1 MPQCI
6 YCSKYFSNTEKYDKH
21 MKNRPAMCKKYENI
35 SFVCICNFR
44 TNGLSIIKTHQK
56 YCNIIKEKTPLS
68 AIILKTIKRKLKHSI
83 KNCKKIVKEPIKVLE
98 PPKVTDKKQIS
109 NLFKTRYDLLSCKSF
124 DTHLANLGLVYKAF
138 TSYNSNV
145 NIDQILEKIKLHIN
159 SIIDDENISID
170 ALNSSFDNIKNERSK
185 LLITLSGNEIQNLLN
200 ENYGNLLSFLFNY
213 NKRLNKNNKERLA
226 NIVSKSLTGLEG
238 RLTNNLHIKDQGV
251 LFNLGEITDATK
263 NIYFNEIKYMIENNP
278 TSFYSTNFFSR
289 IKNPLI
295 AVLQFSKYIETFI
308 LTNYCIIYC
317 EHENINYNDNDP
329 YSIYTLNKI
338 EDNKKYWHMDT
349 RAENLALDII
359 DSLKSYCIDIF
370 SRFWKFNED
379 SLLNDDAV
387 YIEIAKTVFLLC
399 DPVKLSNKL
408 RFIIKSKKNYVKTNN
423 DIFNMK
429 CDDLPQKQKFENN
442 VIEEESLKVA
452 VTEMF
457 SFDDLQK
464 YNIDD
469 FIKTINKI

>member
-6 YCSKYFSNTEKYDKH
+6 YCSKYFSNTEKYVKH
-21 MKNRPAMCKKYENI
+21 MNNRPIMCKKYENI

-68 AIILKTIKRKLKHSI
+68 VIILKIINKKLKQSI
-83 KNCKKIVKEPIKVLE
+83 KNCTKINKEPIKVLI
-98 PPKVTDKKQIS
+98 PPKITDKKQIS
-109 NLFKTRYDLLSCKSF
+109 NLFKTRYDLLCCKSF
-124 DTHLANLGLVYKAF
+124 DTHLANLELIYKAF
-138 TSYNSNV
+138 TSYNSNI
-145 NIDQILEKIKLHIN
+145 NINQVLEKIKLHIN
-159 SIIDDENISID
+159 SIVEDENISID
-170 ALNSSFDNIKNERSK
+170 SLRLSFDNIKNERSK
-185 LLITLSGNEIQNLLN
+185 LLISLSGNEIQNLLN

-213 NKRLNKNNKERLA
+213 NKRLNKNNKERLT
-226 NIVSKSLTGLEG
+226 NIMSKSLTGLEG
-238 RLTNNLHIKDQGV
+238 RLANNLHIKDQGV
-251 LFNLGEITDATK
+251 LFNLGEITDAAK
-263 NIYFNEIKYMIENNP
+263 NIYFNEIKYIIENNP
-278 TSFYSTNFFSR
+278 RSFYSSNFFAR
-289 IKNPLI
+289 IRNPLI
-295 AVLQFSKYIETFI
+295 AVVQFSKYIETFI
-308 LTNYCIIYC
+308 VTNYCIIYC
-317 EHENINYNDNDP
+317 EHENISYNDNDP

-370 SRFWKFNED
+370 SRFWKFNDD

-387 YIEIAKTVFLLC
+387 YIEIAKTIFLLC
-399 DPVKLSNKL
+399 DPIKLSNKL
-408 RFIIKSKKNYVKTNN
+408 RFIIKSKKKYIKTNN

-429 CDDLPQKQKFENN
+429 CDDLPQKQKFETNT
-442 VIEEESLKVA
+442 IEEESLKVA